1 MPALKVLNRLTKT
14 ARQGF
19 TLAEMVIV
27 IAVLAILVTISTP
40 AIFEFM
46 RQRDKQAEENVL
58 MELRKALQAYIA
70 DKNALPGTATWATD
84 LSGYTNLSLNEIRN
98 DTWGV
103 PRAFIAYQDNTRT
116 IQGTRVPVFY
126 VTLHSAGPNRQAQAA
141 TGIAVNGTAFAG
153 ATDAA
158 WWANIASQQVTTFS
172 ALAAAGDDQLIRFTD
187 YPEKLERYNL
197 TIQRMDRITT
207 ALESYA
213 KNGYANKVTAC
224 GNLAK
229 DPTTGLT
236 GDATCDNGMPER
248 IVYYPRSQ
256 AIAAATDN
264 AMYLNSTLY
273 VDNAQSEANRR
284 IAMQGL
290 MRLLG
295 LPDDFC
301 CSAITLA
308 ADGQPAPMFYF
319 SNPRPRNPG
328 GGCAARPGLTDMKL
342 PARLT
347 TTNDDTASTP
357 TCG

>member
-1 MPALKVLNRLTKT
+1 MSPARQAQTNH
-14 ARQGF
+14 RQGF
-19 TLAEMVIV
+19 TLAEMIIV
-27 IAVLAILVTISTP
+27 ITVLAVLVTISTP

-46 RQRDKQAEENVL
+46 RQRDRQAEENQL
-58 MELRKALQAYIA
+58 IDLRKALQAYVA
-70 DKNALPGTATWATD
+70 DKNALPSPTTWATD
-84 LSGYTNLSLNEIRN
+84 LAGYTNLSINQIAN
-98 DTWGV
+98 DTWNT
-103 PRAFIAYQDNTRT
+103 PRAFLVYQDTTRNL
-116 IQGTRVPVFY
+116 QGTQVPIFY
-126 VTLHSAGPNRQAQAA
+126 ASIHSAGPNRQADAI
-141 TGIAVNGTAFAG
+141 TGIAVAGTAFAP

-158 WWANIASQQVTTFS
+158 WWPNLANQQVTTFS
-172 ALAAAGDDQLIRFTD
+172 ALTAGADDLLIRFTD

-207 ALESYA
+207 ALEAYA

-229 DPTTGLT
+229 DPDTGLT
-236 GDATCDNGMPER
+236 GDSTCDNGMPER
-248 IVYYPRSQ
+248 IVYYPRSL
-256 AIAAATDN
+256 AVAATTDN
-264 AMYLNSTLY
+264 ALYWNTTTYVNNS
-273 VDNAQSEANRR
+273 QSEANRR
-284 IAMQGL
+284 TAMRGL

-308 ADGQPAPMFYF
+308 SDGQPSPFFYF
-319 SNPRPRNPG
+319 SNPRPRNAG
-328 GGCAARPGLTDMKL
+328 GGCAARPGVSDMKL